1 VSREYPIV
9 QRGALSS
16 YASKPVRMHDLYVEQ
31 VVYSFSFEVL
41 WLSVEIAEQDGVGL
55 DLIDLVWHEGERQV
69 NGVVKTG

>member
-1 VSREYPIV
+1 
-9 QRGALSS
+9 
-16 YASKPVRMHDLYVEQ
+16 MHDLYVEQ